1 VTIWGD
7 ETPLNDLVFACDAG
21 QFNACS
27 AWFHQTPARRHL
39 MAALF
44 STPRRIRR
52 RFGPYSKATSLT
64 AIDGR
69 CRAARQIREFT
80 AELMQHIGPDPT
92 AAERVLVNAAAVK
105 HAKMIMLA
113 DKILAD
119 SELDL
124 DLATRTFLAWS
135 NSLRRDLEALGLKRP
150 QQMPKKLADVLRV
163 A

>member
-1 VTIWGD
+1 
-7 ETPLNDLVFACDAG
+7 
-21 QFNACS
+21 
-27 AWFHQTPARRHL
+27 
-39 MAALF
+39 MAAIF
-44 STPRRIRR
+44 SRPKRR
-52 RFGPYSKATSLT
+52 RRLGPYSKATSLT

-80 AELMQHIGPDPT
+80 AELVKHLGGNPT
-92 AAERVLVNAAAVK
+92 AAQRVLVNAAAVK
-105 HAKMIMLA
+105 HAKMVMLA

-135 NSLRRDLEALGLKRP
+135 NSLRRDLEAIGLARPEVQLPAAPLEYLAAKRRS
-150 QQMPKKLADVLRV
+150 A